1 MEIIVIVVAARVA
14 AVAAVAA
21 TTAVLRR
28 GEEAAARRAEARAAA
43 ERDAVVRQVTVAAG
57 EQLRS
62 VLAAGSKEIDHQ
74 GRAIDRQVT
83 AMAQELG
90 KVTDVVA
97 ALQRDRAAQ
106 HGEVVQRLSEAAQ
119 VSRRLGDTTQA
130 LREALA
136 SPKARGQWGERMAE
150 DVLRLAGFHEG
161 TSYWKQ
167 KATPA
172 GTIPDFTFPVG
183 ESRVLHMDV
192 KFPVANYLRHLEAEH
207 DAERAAAL
215 QQFLKDVRARFKEL
229 GGRDY
234 ADAETTVGFLLL
246 FIPNESVYGFMH
258 EHDPQLLDVALQAN
272 VVPCSPST
280 LFGVLAVIRQ
290 AHDNLVLERT
300 SGEILECLGGFS
312 TQWEKFCGQMEKV
325 GRNLETAHG
334 AFGELSGA
342 RRRALQRQVDRI
354 DDLRRQRGLVEV
366 GSDGVGLVELG
377 EAGEV
382 TPLRFGDAG

>member
-1 MEIIVIVVAARVA
+1 MEIIVIVASALVAAI
-14 AVAAVAA
+14 AAVAA

-28 GEEAAARRAEARAAA
+28 GEEEAVRRTEARAAA
-43 ERDAVVRQVTVAAG
+43 EREVVVRQVTVAAG

-90 KVTDVVA
+90 KVTDLVA
-97 ALQRDRAAQ
+97 GLQRDRAEQ
-106 HGEVVQRLSEAAQ
+106 HGEVVQRLTEATQ
-119 VSRRLGDTTQA
+119 VSRRLGDTTHA

-136 SPKARGQWGERMAE
+136 SPKARGQWGERLAE
-150 DVLRLAGFHEG
+150 DVLRTAGLHEG

-183 ESRVLHMDV
+183 DGRLLHMDV
-192 KFPVANYLRHLEAEH
+192 KFPVSNYLRHLEADGE
-207 DAERAAAL
+207 AERAQTKQA
-215 QQFLKDVRARFKEL
+215 FLRDVRARLKEL

-234 ADAETTVGFLLL
+234 ADPESTVGFLLL
-246 FIPNESVYGFMH
+246 FIPNEAVYGFVH
-258 EHDPQLLDVALQAN
+258 EHDPDLLEAALKAK

-300 SGEILECLGGFS
+300 SDEILECLGGF
-312 TQWEKFCGQMEKV
+312 TGQWEKFCGQMEKV
-325 GRNLETAHG
+325 GRSLETAHG
-334 AFGELSGA
+334 AFGDLSGT
-342 RRRALQRQVDRI
+342 RRRALQRQVDRV
-354 DDLRRQRGLVEV
+354 DDLRRRRGLAEP
-366 GSDGVGLVELG
+366 DGVGLVGLG
-377 EAGEV
+377 ESGEV
-382 TPLRFGDAG
+382 MPLRLGDVG